1 MYRSKLLWEWGNLV
15 EECQP
20 PKYPHSTG
28 IQKKINPRVSFEKHS
43 GSKLRTGWR
52 TDAWTCPQPAFLLV
66 SQYYED
72 HHRCQH
78 SRWTDALTV
87 DSGHVQSQPCLSGG
101 STPQGASQIC
111 TAHPPCRYYHPT
123 CAVCFKIHFLEN
135 LKGFILR
142 RSRNTR
148 MGEGAGLLH

>member
-43 GSKLRTGWR
+43 GSKLKTGWR

-101 STPQGASQIC
+101 S
-111 TAHPPCRYYHPT
+111 PPGGRPRYALHTLPADIT
-123 CAVCFKIHFLEN
+123 TQLVPSL
-135 LKGFILR
+135 LKYT
-142 RSRNTR
+142 SWKT
-148 MGEGAGLLH
+148 